1 MSRNVVIEDIYPLT
15 PLQQGMLFHT
25 VRDPNTGVYIE
36 QFTARLAGLDI
47 ERFREAWQTVLATH
61 AVLRSAFI
69 WEEASRPLQAVLA
82 DVALPFEV
90 VDGDVSALLAAEV
103 ACGFSLDRPPLM
115 RLALTGLGDGSYQFV
130 WTFHHLLLDGWSVA
144 LVLDD
149 VDRAYAGW
157 KLRAPRPF
165 RDYVSWLA
173 GRDTARDLR
182 FWREELDGFTAATPL
197 PFGARPNAPERHET
211 FRTAVPAQLASALG
225 EVARARRITVGSIV
239 QCAWALMLARHSGQD
254 DVVFG
259 VTVSGRPADLPGVE
273 SMVGLFIN
281 TLPARIRVDPHARV
295 GEWLE
300 AQHRRLARLHDVEQ
314 SALPEIQRCA
324 PAPLFHSLVLLPNA
338 SSREDPRRADNR
350 ALVWEDAGFAH
361 ERTNFPLTVSYAPG
375 ARLTFNHDTAA
386 IDSASV
392 RRLAGQFVAVLEGL
406 AGDPGCRVGSVSLL
420 GGAER
425 ERLLAG
431 VNATG
436 VEYGDDPCLHEL
448 FEAQADRVPGA
459 VAVECGGQR
468 VTYAELDQRANW
480 FARYLAGRGVG
491 PETVVGVCLERSV
504 ELIVALLGVL
514 KAGGCYLPVDP
525 ALPAGRREFML
536 ADAGAALLVDRVDD
550 VAGPAGRPGRAAA
563 SNAAYVIYTSGS
575 TGRPKGVVAEH
586 RGLVNLLRSE
596 HGPGRVAQLTS
607 VGFDVSLQEIFGA
620 IATGGT
626 LVVFSRAEQR
636 DLPALPALIEARGI
650 NVVHLTPT
658 VLHALDGPVKAGRV
672 VAAGEELITT
682 GALLAR
688 LGEARLVNHYGPT
701 ETHVAL
707 THAAGRG
714 AGPVPIG
721 RPIANARAYVL
732 DAFLEPVPAGV
743 TGELY
748 LGGPGVARG
757 YLGRPGLTAE
767 RFVPDPFGRGR
778 LYRTGDLVRFRD
790 GDVLEFVGRRDRQ
803 VKIRGHRIEP
813 GEIEAAL
820 GESVVLVRDGRLV
833 AYVRE
838 PVDIQRLRTVLP
850 PYMVPSAFVTV
861 GQWPRTVNGKINR
874 EALPAPTAVT
884 AVFVPPRTPV
894 ERKLAAIW
902 ADILGVERIGLADD
916 FFALGGDSISAM
928 SLIAR
933 ARRECGVAIDIGG
946 WLEHPTLEAFATGQG
961 QPVSRLA
968 RGTTNAPP
976 LVLVHPGAGSAL
988 AYAGLAR
995 SLGALDVYGVEAPYD
1010 LPEFSVE
1017 SLAAHYLPC
1026 LPDGPL
1032 HLGGWSF
1039 GGLVAFELAH
1049 RLGASRVGTVLLI
1062 DTWHPDEVAR
1072 LGLGKPRP
1080 GATGMLELSRAAMA
1094 SYRPPGYEG
1103 RVVLIK
1109 AQDEPRSL
1117 LAARALGWGAGV
1129 ELTCTPGTHDDLL
1142 SEARAAEV
1150 ASVINRILAKG
1161 GSVR

>member
-1 MSRNVVIEDIYPLT
+1 MKIADLYPLT
-15 PLQQGMLFHT
+15 PLQEGILFHAL
-25 VRDPNTGVYIE
+25 RDGAYVE
-36 QFTARLAGLDI
+36 QLTARLSGIDVDA
-47 ERFREAWQTVLATH
+47 FRAAWREVVRAHPVLRTAFAWQ
-61 AVLRSAFI
+61 SG
-69 WEEASRPLQAVLA
+69 ERPLQAVMDTVDVPFVISGRVDANAFLEA
-82 DVALPFEV
+82 DRKLGFAL
-90 VDGDVSALLAAEV
+90 DKA
-103 ACGFSLDRPPLM
+103 PLM

-130 WTFHHLLLDGWSVA
+130 WTFHHLLLDGWSTK
-144 LVLDD
+144 LVLADLE
-149 VDRAYAGW
+149 RAYAGQE
-157 KLRAPRPF
+157 LAPPRPYREF
-165 RDYVSWLA
+165 VEWCRCQTFPGA
-173 GRDTARDLR
+173 
-182 FWREELDGFTAATPL
+182 FWRDELSGFAAPTPL
-197 PFGARPNAPERHET
+197 PFGGGEGVAGPHAT
-211 FRTAVPAQLASALG
+211 FRDDLPEGLTAALSRQARQLRVTTATIMQS
-225 EVARARRITVGSIV
+225 
-239 QCAWALMLARHSGQD
+239 AWALLLARHSGLS
-254 DVVFG
+254 DVLFG
-259 VTVSGRPADLPGVE
+259 VTVSGRPVELAGVE
-273 SMVGLFIN
+273 RMVGLLAN
-281 TLPARIRVDPHARV
+281 TLPVRVCVSPDARI
-295 GEWLE
+295 GEWLQGE
-300 AQHRRLARLHDVEQ
+300 HQHFARLREVEQ
-314 SALPEIQRCA
+314 SPLPEVQRCSGVAA
-324 PAPLFHSLVLLPNA
+324 PTPLFDSLFAFENYPGVGSP
-338 SSREDPRRADNR
+338 SI
-350 ALVWEDAGFAH
+350 AGLQTDGLRM
-361 ERTNFPLTVSYAPG
+361 EEQSNLPLTIAVIAAEPL
-375 ARLTFNHDTAA
+375 RLGITYDTGVFT
-386 IDSASV
+386 DTVV

-550 VAGPAGRPGRAAA
+550 VAGPAGRPGRRAAA

-820 GESVVLVRDGRLV
+820 AVQPGVSKALVMLRDKRLV
-833 AYVRE
+833 GYLTAADGERIDVTLLRE
-838 PVDIQRLRTVLP
+838 RLRSLLP
-850 PYMVPSAFVTV
+850 AYMLPSALVLIEK
-861 GQWPRTVNGKINR
+861 WPLTVNGKVDQA
-874 EALPAPTAVT
+874 ALPLPEMAAPSTASATPAT
-884 AVFVPPRTPV
+884 AL
-894 ERKLAAIW
+894 EREVATLW
-902 ADILGVERIGLADD
+902 AQVLGVQAVGMRDN
-916 FFALGGDSISAM
+916 FFDLGGDSISAIRLL
-928 SLIAR
+928 SRIK
-933 ARRECGVAIDIGG
+933 RRLAIDLSMRELI
-946 WLEHPTLEAFATGQG
+946 EAETLD
-961 QPVSRLA
+961 R
-968 RGTTNAPP
+968 
-976 LVLVHPGAGSAL
+976 
-988 AYAGLAR
+988 
-995 SLGALDVYGVEAPYD
+995 
-1010 LPEFSVE
+1010 
-1017 SLAAHYLPC
+1017 
-1026 LPDGPL
+1026 
-1032 HLGGWSF
+1032 
-1039 GGLVAFELAH
+1039 LVARVAL
-1049 RLGASRVGTVLLI
+1049 RLRTAI
-1062 DTWHPDEVAR
+1062 D
-1072 LGLGKPRP
+1072 G
-1080 GATGMLELSRAAMA
+1080 
-1094 SYRPPGYEG
+1094 
-1103 RVVLIK
+1103 
-1109 AQDEPRSL
+1109 
-1117 LAARALGWGAGV
+1117 
-1129 ELTCTPGTHDDLL
+1129 
-1142 SEARAAEV
+1142 
-1150 ASVINRILAKG
+1150 
-1161 GSVR
+1161 